1 MPSARI
7 STFFNPTIGV
17 FAVLFGV
24 ATLISGGNNILFLQS
39 DAEPTERIVPFVLYF
54 NFAAGFAYVAA
65 GAAFILHRRWASTLA
80 IAIATATLL
89 VFTGLGVWILMG
101 YPYELK
107 TVIAMTIR
115 TVFWWFTAIASQLL
129 NNARPAPPRSLEQ

>member
-24 ATLISGGNNILFLQS
+24 ATLISGGNNIFLLQS

-107 TVIAMTIR
+107 TVLAMTIR
-115 TVFWWFTAIASQLL
+115 AVFWWFTAIASQFLSDVH
-129 NNARPAPPRSLEQ
+129 PAPPRSLKQ